1 VYRAGD
7 ARFRRLLMNKLQL
20 TKGELTKI
28 ILEEVRRLNEEDDPV
43 EIVRQEVEKIMAQV
57 QTSLS
62 GMNLEKLTRLN
73 DALKKITKEIT
84 DV

>member
-1 VYRAGD
+1 
-7 ARFRRLLMNKLQL
+7 MNKLQL